1 MLKSKDKIEIAL
13 MAGLVAESVLQIM
26 GVASKVSA
34 KIIMNETAERF
45 VKLDNKIKALEE
57 N

>member
-1 MLKSKDKIEIAL
+1 
-13 MAGLVAESVLQIM
+13 M